1 MNGKTGGATGT
12 LPLPS
17 THRTV
22 PSKSRIGKTRNRFRH
37 RPLAQ
42 AKGFCCATKQAALR
56 NGIPVSD
63 PKKTGILIVLL
74 HNLQDKSSASRSWKS
89 KSNRGSFVSIFW
101 FQLPTTDDYR
111 LTTNDPPLFSIF
123 KNQLKAPSEFQ
134 FCQGHSFQIPTIGKM
149 TCKRGDTITSTPIME
164 CRKMSAS
171 DECPPV
177 RRRSEVRR
185 WPVESPPRT
194 NATRTNTR
202 RTPHRTRPNDER
214 TQNEQLTNTHAP
226 ARQASRESTMTVE
239 RPCAVRH

>member
-1 MNGKTGGATGT
+1 MWAAGT

-123 KNQLKAPSEFQ
+123 KDQLKAPSEFQ

-149 TCKRGDTITSTPIME
+149 TCKRGDTITSTPIIISKINLKNL
-164 CRKMSAS
+164 RISAKAL
-171 DECPPV
+171 P
-177 RRRSEVRR
+177 
-185 WPVESPPRT
+185 
-194 NATRTNTR
+194 
-202 RTPHRTRPNDER
+202 
-214 TQNEQLTNTHAP
+214 L
-226 ARQASRESTMTVE
+226 QASTINQGLGFPVMPFAETARMLFTT
-239 RPCAVRH
+239 